1 MSMEAIRYR
10 SDRRLDFRLALGVAA
25 MAMMLGAIGVFRVLV
40 VGDHGNLTSYVP
52 WGLWV
57 GVYVYLV
64 WLEVGMILSYFV
76 LKHIFRVPGIE
87 KLGPLILMA
96 ALAALL
102 GALFII
108 GMDLGHP
115 FRAWK
120 AFLYPTSSSLMTW
133 MIWLH
138 SFYLVLLVIEVWA
151 YHNNYQELI
160 RWLNWVNIPAGVAL
174 ISVIGGLFGVIAA
187 RPFWNASA
195 LPLAFFSSSLV
206 AGTGL
211 ICLLHLLFSPAA
223 GRAEYRETAGELGRI
238 FTWAILLGL
247 VVASANLLVIAYP
260 NVPARMQGLRL
271 ALFGPYWWTLWII
284 HIGMGA
290 LVPLALLTLFRRS
303 LLAIGAAAALMV
315 ASFSMVPINII
326 VPGLAYPPAELAG
339 LASAYVDARLHFQYF
354 PNLTEWL
361 VALFAFGTAL
371 AVFSVGYRVL
381 LDGYYRALAR
391 GDDPHA
397 PTPEPEPV
405 QLDEIEELLASP
417 V

>member
-1 MSMEAIRYR
+1 MSAETIRYR
-10 SDRRLDFRLALGVAA
+10 TDRRWDFRFALGFAAVA
-25 MAMMLGAIGVFRVLV
+25 MLLGSIGVFRVFV

-64 WLEVGMILSYFV
+64 WLEVGMILSYFL
-76 LKHIFRVPGIE
+76 LKHVLHVRGVE
-87 KLGPLILMA
+87 KLGPVIVMA

-120 AFLYPTSSSLMTW
+120 VFLYPTFSSLMSW

-138 SFYLVLLVIEVWA
+138 SLYLILLVMEIWA
-151 YHNNYQELI
+151 YRNSRQELL
-160 RWLNWVNIPAGVAL
+160 RWLNWISIPAGVAL

-187 RPFWNASA
+187 RPFWNASV
-195 LPLAFFSSSLV
+195 LPLAFFTSSLV

-223 GRAEYRETAGELGRI
+223 GTREYRETAQELGRL

-247 VVASANLLVIAYP
+247 VVAAASLLVIAYP
-260 NVPARMQGLRL
+260 NVPARTEGLRL

-284 HIGMGA
+284 HIGFGA
-290 LVPLALLTLFRRS
+290 LLPIALLTLFRRN

-326 VPGLAYPPAELAG
+326 IPGLAYPPAELAG
-339 LASAYVDARLHFQYF
+339 LASAYTDARLHFAYF

-361 VALFAFGTAL
+361 VTLFALGTSL
-371 AVFSVGYRVL
+371 AVFSLGYRTL
-381 LDGYYRALAR
+381 LQGFYQEAAHSEE
-391 GDDPHA
+391 PHL
-397 PTPEPEPV
+397 PV
-405 QLDEIEELLASP
+405 PAEDESGSLQAST
-417 V
+417 VGVS